1 MCESEKSM
9 AQKLKELLDNMSEE
23 ETAEMNEFFRDKK
36 PKGWLNIEE
45 YLPAMYA
52 KDIEVGY
59 SVFRVRDNNGKE
71 FESPL
76 SDHNVWYYE
85 AKKLGI
91 THWLND

>member
-9 AQKLKELLDNMSEE
+9 AQKLKELLDNISEE
-23 ETAEMNEFFRDKK
+23 ETAEMKEFFRDKK

-45 YLPAMYA
+45 YLPKMY
-52 KDIEVGY
+52 
-59 SVFRVRDNNGKE
+59 GKE

-91 THWLND
+91 THWFND